1 MTSDCLF
8 TFVCFSLMLRIRA
21 SPKEFFTFGYGK
33 LFLENFNFDTVQCRR
48 VSQLIIIN
56 IKTLFYFSD
65 TGIFI
70 KVNCIS
76 TEFTPK
82 KHGGEKGVPFRLQ
95 VETHDTD
102 GSRIHAAGCILQVFK
117 LKGADRKHKQDRD
130 KINKRPLAEQEKFS
144 PSFDCTVLAD
154 LPLEHIYVPAN
165 FSRPNSPSTGGSVGG
180 VANSIVPT
188 SPVVTTIEV
197 AAQATTAAPLP
208 LPAELQSSSVVETA
222 EDPLENIH
230 IEQHS
235 MLFLSIGFCQRFIF
249 K

>member
-1 MTSDCLF
+1 MN
-8 TFVCFSLMLRIRA
+8 
-21 SPKEFFTFGYGK
+21 
-33 LFLENFNFDTVQCRR
+33 LFLKISILPKSDRHC
-48 VSQLIIIN
+48 SLSIIDHKQTKKKI
-56 IKTLFYFSD
+56 LVFSD

-95 VETHDTD
+95 VETHDSD

-154 LPLEHIYVPAN
+154 LPLEHIYVPTN
-165 FSRPNSPSTGGSVGG
+165 FSRPNSPPTGGSVGG
-180 VANSIVPT
+180 LANSTVPT
-188 SPVVTTIEV
+188 SPAVTTIEV
-197 AAQATTAAPLP
+197 AAQATSAVPLP
-208 LPAELQSSSVVETA
+208 LPASLQSSAVVETA
-222 EDPLENIH
+222 EDPLDNIH

-235 MLFLSIGFCQRFIF
+235 MLFLSMVFI
-249 K
+249 KYSYLDSSY